1 MQRARVRPCTPV
13 QAQMAH
19 GMCRTVSVRVAAPI
33 RARGKSPDLQ
43 SIRPSLATIRLVS
56 ANYGGILTTSAFPA
70 RRSGC
75 LRSSI
80 GE

>member
-1 MQRARVRPCTPV
+1 MQRARVQPCTPV
-13 QAQMAH
+13 QARIAH
-19 GMCRTVSVRVAAPI
+19 GTCRTVSVRVAVPI
-33 RARGKSPDLQ
+33 RARGKSPDLP
-43 SIRPSLATIRLVS
+43 SIRPSLAAIRLVS

-70 RRSGC
+70 RGSRC